1 MRYAGLSTQLL
12 VAIGMA
18 VFIGYKA
25 DHWLNTFP
33 LLTSALPLLVLVLIF
48 YKLVRDTSR
57 KTKTGSVDPDERA
70 AGNKKDNE
78 TK

>member
-1 MRYAGLSTQLL
+1 MRYAGLSAQLL

-18 VFIGYKA
+18 VFIGYKV
-25 DHWLNTFP
+25 DHWLNLFP
-33 LLTSALPLLVLVLIF
+33 LFTSALPLLVLGAIF
-48 YKLVRDTSR
+48 YKLVRDTSG
-57 KTKTGSVDPDERA
+57 KNSQENCPN

>member
-1 MRYAGLSTQLL
+1 MRYAGLSAQLL

-25 DHWLNTFP
+25 DHWLITFP
-33 LLTSALPLLVLVLIF
+33 LFMSALPLLVLAGIF
-48 YKLVRDTSR
+48 YKLVRDTSGR
-57 KTKTGSVDPDERA
+57 NKQDNDPV

>member
-25 DHWLNTFP
+25 DHWLKTSP
-33 LLTSALPLLVLVLIF
+33 LFTSVLPLLVLAAIF
-48 YKLVRDTSR
+48 YKLVRDTSG
-57 KTKTGSVDPDERA
+57 KDNKGPT

>member
-18 VFIGYKA
+18 VFIGYKT
-25 DHWLNTFP
+25 DYWLNTFP
-33 LLTSALPLLVLVLIF
+33 LFTSALPLLVLVLIF
-48 YKLVRDTSR
+48 YKLVRNT
-57 KTKTGSVDPDERA
+57 
-70 AGNKKDNE
+70 NKKDNE

>member
-1 MRYAGLSTQLL
+1 MRYAGLSAQLL

-25 DHWLNTFP
+25 DHWLNSFP
-33 LLTSALPLLVLVLIF
+33 LFTSALPLLVLVAIF
-48 YKLVRDTSR
+48 YKLVRDTSGKR
-57 KTKTGSVDPDERA
+57 NQANDPD

>member
-25 DHWLNTFP
+25 DHWLKTFP
-33 LLTSALPLLVLVLIF
+33 LFTSALPLLVLVAIF
-48 YKLVRDTSR
+48 YKLVRDTS
-57 KTKTGSVDPDERA
+57 GNNQQGPDHHGPT

>member
-1 MRYAGLSTQLL
+1 MRYAGLSAQLL

-33 LLTSALPLLVLVLIF
+33 LFTSALPLLVLAAIF
-48 YKLVRDTSR
+48 YKLVRDTSGR
-57 KTKTGSVDPDERA
+57 TNQDDSPD

>member
-1 MRYAGLSTQLL
+1 MRYAGLSAQLL

-25 DHWLNTFP
+25 DHWLNSFP
-33 LLTSALPLLVLVLIF
+33 LFTSALPLLVLVAIF
-48 YKLVRDTSR
+48 YKLVRDTSG
-57 KTKTGSVDPDERA
+57 KNNQDNGPA

>member
-18 VFIGYKA
+18 VFIGYKV
-25 DHWLNTFP
+25 DHWLKTFP
-33 LLTSALPLLVLVLIF
+33 LFTSALPLLVLAVIF
-48 YKLVRDTSR
+48 YKLVRDTSG
-57 KTKTGSVDPDERA
+57 KDHKEPS
-70 AGNKKDNE
+70 AGNNKDNE

>member
-1 MRYAGLSTQLL
+1 MRYAGLSAQLL

-25 DHWLNTFP
+25 DHWLNSFP
-33 LLTSALPLLVLVLIF
+33 LFTSALPLLVLVAIF
-48 YKLVRDTSR
+48 YKLVRDTSG
-57 KTKTGSVDPDERA
+57 KNNQDNSPD
-70 AGNKKDNE
+70 AGNIKDNE

>member
-1 MRYAGLSTQLL
+1 MRYAGLSGQLL
-12 VAIGMA
+12 VAIGLA

-33 LLTSALPLLVLVLIF
+33 LFTSALPLLVLVAIF
-48 YKLVRDTSR
+48 YKLVRDTSG
-57 KTKTGSVDPDERA
+57 KDHKETS
-70 AGNKKDNE
+70 AGNNKDNE